1 MITDPFYW
9 IGVAVCAIS
18 LVVCLVAAVTKRY
31 PGDAAILSVA
41 AVELFLVAFAVGA
54 AIRQSSGEPVRG
66 ESWEFWGYAA
76 TAFVLPIAAFWWA
89 VLDKSRWSNVVL
101 AAVPVTVFVMLF
113 RMEQIWNGAF

>member
-1 MITDPFYW
+1 MTTDPFFW
-9 IGVAVCAIS
+9 TGAAVCAVS
-18 LVVCLVAAVTKRY
+18 LTVCLVAAVTKRY

-41 AVELFLVAFAVGA
+41 AVELFILVFGVGA
-54 AIRQSSGEPVRG
+54 AIRQSTGQPVRG
-66 ESWEFWGYAA
+66 EPWEFWGYLV
-76 TAFVLPIAAFWWA
+76 TALVLPIVAFWWA